1 MVHQKVDKFIFV
13 FGSGYGAFGIWNG
26 VLDINP
32 NPRIRLSVRLSITKR
47 PQQLPPFPILLEEKN
62 PEGPSS

>member
-32 NPRIRLSVRLSITKR
+32 NPRIRLSVRVRPSVSQKKPRANTLSK
-47 PQQLPPFPILLEEKN
+47 
-62 PEGPSS
+62 G

>member
-32 NPRIRLSVRLSITKR
+32 NPRIRLSVRPCHEKTPTANTLSK
-47 PQQLPPFPILLEEKN
+47 
-62 PEGPSS
+62 G